1 MLKRIITAIV
11 GIAALVG
18 VFIFSHTVVLQIAFG
33 LMAIV
38 GVYEMLGCLGMRNN
52 RIVSLCIYLMAAASV
67 VLTYYIKKDSYFIC
81 IYASLLFAIL
91 TIIFASSVFSNG
103 KIPVDKACISFTT
116 CAYIITGFV
125 SIILVRN
132 VAHGKEVMLLVFLAP
147 WITDTFAYFGGRLF
161 GRHKLIPSV
170 SPKKTVEGSICGT
183 VFCTLVCFFYGYGL
197 EKLFEKTYA
206 LYMFAVMGFLI
217 SIVSQIG
224 DLIFSL
230 IKRRYGIK
238 DYGIIFPGHGGVLDR
253 FDSVIA
259 TAPLL
264 LIGCEAMMKFG
275 LMG

>member
-11 GIAALVG
+11 GIALLAV
-18 VFIFSHTVVLQIAFG
+18 VFIFSDTIVLQIAFG
-33 LMAIV
+33 LMALV
-38 GVYEMLGCLGMRNN
+38 GVYEMLGCIGMRKNF
-52 RIVSLCIYLMAAASV
+52 IVSAVLYLMTAAAV
-67 VLTYYIKKDSYFIC
+67 VLTCCVEKHSFFIA
-81 IYASLLFAIL
+81 IYASLLFLVL
-91 TIIFASSVFSNG
+91 TVIFASSVFSEG

-116 CAYIITGFV
+116 AAYIITGFI
-125 SIILVRN
+125 SIILLRS
-132 VAHGKEVMLLVFLAP
+132 VAHGKEVFLLVFLAP
-147 WITDTFAYFGGRLF
+147 WITDTFAYFGGWLF
-161 GRHKLIPSV
+161 GKHKLIPSV
-170 SPKKTVEGSICGT
+170 SPKKTIEGSICGT
-183 VFCTLVCFFYGYGL
+183 VFCTVACFFYGYGL

-217 SIVSQIG
+217 SVVSQIG

-238 DYGIIFPGHGGVLDR
+238 DYGFVFPGHGGVLDR

>member
-1 MLKRIITAIV
+1 MLKRIITAII
-11 GIAALVG
+11 GISVLTG
-18 VFIFSHTVVLQIAFG
+18 VFFLSDTVVLQTAFG
-33 LMAIV
+33 IMTII
-38 GVYEMLGCLGMRNN
+38 GIYEMLGCIGMRKNFV
-52 RIVSLCIYLMAAASV
+52 VSTSLYLMATASV
-67 VLTYYIKKDSYFIC
+67 VLTYFNLKHSFYIC
-81 IYASLLFAIL
+81 IYASLLFTML
-91 TIIFASSVFSNG
+91 TVIFASAVFSDG
-103 KIPVDKACISFTT
+103 KIPVDKACIAFTT
-116 CAYIITGFV
+116 SAYIITGFV
-125 SIILVRN
+125 SIILIRN
-132 VAHGKEVMLLVFLAP
+132 VAHGKEVFLLVFLAP

-161 GRHKLIPSV
+161 GKHKLIPSV
-170 SPKKTVEGSICGT
+170 SPKKTVEGAICGT
-183 VFCTLVCFFYGYGL
+183 LFCTVVCFFYGYGL

-217 SIVSQIG
+217 SVVSQIG

-238 DYGIIFPGHGGVLDR
+238 DFGIIFPGHGGVLDR